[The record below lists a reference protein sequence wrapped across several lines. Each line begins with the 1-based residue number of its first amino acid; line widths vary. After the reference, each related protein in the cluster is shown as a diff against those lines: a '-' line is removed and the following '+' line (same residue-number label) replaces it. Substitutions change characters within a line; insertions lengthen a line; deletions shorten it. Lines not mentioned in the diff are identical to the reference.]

1 MSAGLLD
8 LDAAIADDVTRPAD
22 EVIELIAHCAATV
35 AAAQFRMMHLINRL
49 HDVRTDDWVE
59 DMAERFAD
67 DPATQLT
74 PNGTEQTIAEVGAV
88 ANVPVGTARAT
99 VQTALRMHSRMPFTG
114 QVLGTGRISM
124 SDLRLILD
132 RTAGLFDD
140 AQCDQ
145 LDRRLAAELSARPPM
160 SRTRLRALVDF
171 LIGQIDAEALR
182 RRRERAEQDRSMDIT
197 PDRFNP
203 GMSRLSGSLAAAD
216 AAVVNARL
224 TDMARSV
231 CSADPRTMSQRRA
244 DAQVVLAA
252 TGLGPD
258 ATLPC
263 RCPRCTTPAGD
274 ALDAP
279 ATAATADNAS
289 APGPAPVSSVVN
301 VHVVVN
307 LSTLVGLD
315 EQPGYLDGHG
325 VLDADA
331 IRRLLAAAKI
341 SMINPT
347 DPTVGEHRYR
357 PGSSLDALCR
367 ARGMCCDFPGCTAP
381 AWRGD
386 LDHTN
391 RFDRRHPGSGGATV
405 GENLKPLCRFHHRIK
420 TFTAWRDFQG
430 EFGAI
435 VFESPTGHRFL
446 GNAFD
451 GADLFPS
458 LRLPSRRA
466 RPPTATDERR
476 RTRILAE
483 REEYEAW
490 ANQPPPF

>member
-1 MSAGLLD
+1 MGAGLLD

-35 AAAQFRMMHLINRL
+35 AAAQYRMMHLINRL
-49 HDVRTDDWVE
+49 HDLRTDDWVE

-88 ANVPVGTARAT
+88 TNVPVGTARAT
-99 VQTALRMHSRMPFTG
+99 VQTALRMHSRMPLTG
-114 QVLGTGRISM
+114 QVLGTGRISV

-160 SRTRLRALVDF
+160 SRARLRALVDF
-171 LIGQIDAEALR
+171 LISQIDPEALR

-203 GMSRLSGSLAAAD
+203 GMSRVSGSLAAAD

-263 RCPRCTTPAGD
+263 RCPRCVELVEEPEAAATPA
-274 ALDAP
+274 AREAP
-279 ATAATADNAS
+279 AS
-289 APGPAPVSSVVN
+289 PVN

-315 EQPGYLDGHG
+315 QQPGYLDGHG

-341 SMINPT
+341 SMLNPA

-357 PGSSLDALCR
+357 PGSSLDTLCR
-367 ARGMCCDFPGCTAP
+367 ARSLCCDFPGCTTP

-391 RFDRRHPGSGGATV
+391 RFDRRHPRAGGATV
-405 GENLKPLCRFHHRIK
+405 GENLKPLCRFHHRLK
-420 TFTAWRDFQG
+420 TFTRWRDFQG
-430 EFGAI
+430 ELGEI
-435 VFESPTGHRFL
+435 VFESPTGHCFL
-446 GNAFD
+446 GNAFN

-458 LRLPSRRA
+458 LRPPPRTA
-466 RPPTATDERR
+466 RPPTAADERR
-476 RTRILAE
+476 TRRILAE
-483 REEYEAW
+483 REAYRAW
-490 ANQPPPF
+490 TDQPPPF